1 MSEKPIKKTNESEE
15 ENFCL
20 PFVICECSRM
30 FKVHSL
36 WTISWKELRALN
48 KQTTAQTVSHNALG
62 MQQDLN
68 LSNKRI

>member
-1 MSEKPIKKTNESEE
+1 MSDKPIKKTSESEE

-20 PFVICECSRM
+20 PFVICEYSRVYKM
-30 FKVHSL
+30 HSL

-48 KQTTAQTVSHNALG
+48 KQTTAQTVSYNALG

-68 LSNKRI
+68 LSK